1 MIEITQKEDCCG
13 CNCCV
18 QICPIQCISMH
29 EDKEGFSY
37 PQIDIQK
44 CINCH
49 LCEKVCPIINQPL
62 PQKPLKVYA
71 AINHDREIR
80 KQSSSRGIFTLLAE
94 QILKEGGVV
103 FGATFNSRWEV
114 VHGYI
119 ESREKLS
126 LLRGSKY
133 VQSKINNNYQI
144 ARAFLEQ
151 NKKVLFSGTPCQ
163 ILGLKH
169 FLKKEYPNLLTIDF
183 ICHGVPSPKVWKL
196 YLLSLNKDLTF
207 SHINMR
213 DKSKGWR
220 NYSFHAIWQNPQQQR
235 FEIKEVLDDNV
246 FRLGFLKDIYLR
258 PACYKCAVKQLKS
271 KSDITLGDFWKIEKF
286 KKEMD
291 DNNGVSLV
299 IVNTS
304 KGQKY
309 SNNILIK
316 EEIHINDLKK
326 LSKYLVLSPPINKKR
341 NLFFKNL
348 ENQEITSW
356 IKYCSKD
363 SKFSIFR
370 NKIISF
376 IIKLKIRDHK

>member
-80 KQSSSRGIFTLLAE
+80 KQSSSGGIFTLLAE

-126 LLRGSKY
+126 LLGGSK
-133 VQSKINNNYQI
+133 
-144 ARAFLEQ
+144 
-151 NKKVLFSGTPCQ
+151 
-163 ILGLKH
+163 
-169 FLKKEYPNLLTIDF
+169 
-183 ICHGVPSPKVWKL
+183 
-196 YLLSLNKDLTF
+196 
-207 SHINMR
+207 
-213 DKSKGWR
+213 
-220 NYSFHAIWQNPQQQR
+220 
-235 FEIKEVLDDNV
+235 
-246 FRLGFLKDIYLR
+246 
-258 PACYKCAVKQLKS
+258 
-271 KSDITLGDFWKIEKF
+271 
-286 KKEMD
+286 
-291 DNNGVSLV
+291 
-299 IVNTS
+299 
-304 KGQKY
+304 
-309 SNNILIK
+309 
-316 EEIHINDLKK
+316 
-326 LSKYLVLSPPINKKR
+326 
-341 NLFFKNL
+341 
-348 ENQEITSW
+348 
-356 IKYCSKD
+356 
-363 SKFSIFR
+363 
-370 NKIISF
+370 
-376 IIKLKIRDHK
+376 